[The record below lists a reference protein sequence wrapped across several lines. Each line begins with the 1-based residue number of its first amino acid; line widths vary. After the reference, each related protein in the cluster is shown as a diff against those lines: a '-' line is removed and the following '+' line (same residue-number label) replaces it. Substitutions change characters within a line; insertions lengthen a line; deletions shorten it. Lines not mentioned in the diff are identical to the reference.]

1 MKAAIFD
8 GGTQMERGT
17 RRLLCLALLVL
28 TLVVNS
34 FAMKKMFP
42 ATADSVPAENRRAD
56 AAGIPRYGDERSMA
70 GDVERRVLVPV
81 PITCNKK
88 LPENRRYVRVETAD
102 FMLELDTRFHLATGG
117 WLVVNSAVRPATVQ
131 KRLARSNR
139 NAAPASGERA
149 SSHERGTT
157 FDLSKRMRR
166 GQLRWLLIQ
175 LMCYRSMGKI
185 LVIEERACI
194 HVYVDAGVL
203 PTGATGGTE
212 SDSDQLHEM

>member
-1 MKAAIFD
+1 MEKTRAKSLFLPLIIF
-8 GGTQMERGT
+8 
-17 RRLLCLALLVL
+17 ALL
-28 TLVVNS
+28 TPA
-34 FAMKKMFP
+34 FAAKKMFP
-42 ATADSVPAENRRAD
+42 ATRDSVPAENRRAD
-56 AAGIPRYGDERSMA
+56 AAGIPRYRDERSMA

-88 LPENRRYVRVETAD
+88 LPENRRYVRVDTAD

-131 KRLARSNR
+131 KRLASRNR
-139 NAAPASGERA
+139 NAAPADGARA

-175 LMCYRSMGKI
+175 LMCYRSMGRI
-185 LVIEERACI
+185 LIIEERACI
-194 HVYVDAGVL
+194 HVYVDAGIL
-203 PTGATGGTE
+203 PTGIAVGAESGG
-212 SDSDQLHEM
+212 DYIHEM